1 MKFGLSIKLRGAVTS
16 DDAADR
22 LGPTLAR
29 DSAGRYRFACKKA
42 FVLVKLYGRAS
53 RFRFSARDQVVFRI
67 TGNCLNVEKQATG
80 VVHRSFAWDEIE
92 CICAG
97 EPEKDDGTLFQG

>member
-1 MKFGLSIKLRGAVTS
+1 MTIDEAVV
-16 DDAADR
+16 R

-29 DSAGRYRFACKKA
+29 DSSGRYSFACKKA
-42 FVLVKLYGRAS
+42 FVLVKLYGKPA
-53 RFRFSARDQVVFRI
+53 RFRFAARDQVAFRFSGTSLTI
-67 TGNCLNVEKQATG
+67 EKQATG
-80 VVHRSFAWDEIE
+80 VIQRTFDWDEIE

>member
-1 MKFGLSIKLRGAVTS
+1 MTIGDAV
-16 DDAADR
+16 DR

-29 DSAGRYRFACKKA
+29 DSAGRYTFACKKA
-42 FVLVKLYGRAS
+42 FVLVKLYGHPA
-53 RFRFSARDQVVFRI
+53 RFRFRARDQVVFRL
-67 TGNCLNVEKQATG
+67 TGDRLTIEKQATG
-80 VVHRSFAWDEIE
+80 AVQRSFAWDEIE

>member
-1 MKFGLSIKLRGAVTS
+1 MTIDEAVV
-16 DDAADR
+16 R

-29 DSAGRYRFACKKA
+29 DSSGRYSFACKKA
-42 FVLVKLYGRAS
+42 FVLVKLYGNPA
-53 RFRFSARDQVVFRI
+53 RFRFAARDQVAFRV
-67 TGNCLNVEKQATG
+67 TGASLTIEKQATG
-80 VVHRSFAWDEIE
+80 AVQRTFLWDEIE